1 MALLLSIDTATEYA
15 GVCIS
20 NNADV
25 LSVEE
30 SEDQKNHGA
39 FIQPAIQKLAKQL
52 NIQLKE
58 LDAIVVSGG
67 PGSYTGLRVAL
78 STAKGLCYALQKPLI
93 MINTLEVMA
102 YASINEL
109 TKSQIPFEDYL
120 FCPMIDARRMEVF
133 TAVFDKELKHIHE
146 PLALVL
152 TEIPADFFDRDKTI
166 VVSGNGSKKLQN
178 LNLEQKLLFQKITY
192 NVQNLA
198 TLGFKAFD
206 QQHFKEL
213 AYSEP
218 IYVKE
223 FFSTTS
229 VGKIKNLL

>member
-20 NNADV
+20 NNAEV

-30 SEDQKNHGA
+30 SEDQKNHGV
-39 FIQPAIQKLAKQL
+39 FVQPAIQKLAKQL

-58 LDAIVVSGG
+58 IDAIVVSGG

-78 STAKGLCYALQKPLI
+78 STAKGLCYALQRPLI

-109 TKSQIPFEDYL
+109 TKSHAKVDDYL

-133 TAVFDKELKHIHE
+133 TAVFDKELKQIHE
-146 PLALVL
+146 PRALIL
-152 TEIPADFFDRDKTI
+152 TEIPVGFFDKNKTT

-178 LNLEQKLLFQKITY
+178 VNLEQKLLFQKITGT
-192 NVQNLA
+192 VQNLA
-198 TLGFKAFD
+198 ALGFKAFD
-206 QQHFKEL
+206 EQNFKVL

-223 FFSTTS
+223 FFTPASP
-229 VGKIKNLL
+229 GKIKNLL

>member
-1 MALLLSIDTATEYA
+1 LALLLSIDTATEYA

-20 NNADV
+20 NNAEV

-39 FIQPAIQKLAKQL
+39 FIQPAIQKLAKRL

-109 TKSQIPFEDYL
+109 TKSQAAIDDYL

-133 TAVFDKELKHIHE
+133 TAVFDKELKQVHA
-146 PLALVL
+146 PLALIL
-152 TEIPADFFDRDKTI
+152 TEIPADFFDKDKTI
-166 VVSGNGSKKLQN
+166 VISGNGSKKLQN
-178 LNLEQKLLFQKITY
+178 LNLEQKLLFQRIICT
-192 NVQNLA
+192 VENLA
-198 TLGFKAFD
+198 ALGSKAFD
-206 QQHFKEL
+206 EQRFKEL

-218 IYVKE
+218 VYVKE
-223 FFSTTS
+223 FFSTAS
-229 VGKIKNLL
+229 NRKIKNLL